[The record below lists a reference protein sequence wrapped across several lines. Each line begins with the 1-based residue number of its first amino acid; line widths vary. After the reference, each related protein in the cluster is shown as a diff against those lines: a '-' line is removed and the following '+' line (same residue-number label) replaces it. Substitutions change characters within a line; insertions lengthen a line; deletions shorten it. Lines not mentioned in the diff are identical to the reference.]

1 MEYQNYDDYMRSILG
16 YSVPSVP
23 NFSQRNLNTNMYSSS
38 NMFQSNSNLERM
50 YPDTYRAVYPI
61 IVSTSNMVT
70 LPITEEML
78 DRMVDDIYDKVETNG
93 IININVEFGNRD
105 DSKLREKTDISK
117 SDVTVVESAILIGS
131 GIEKRCHEL
140 WFVYCEREERIRRLI
155 SSRGYSRQKAIDI
168 INSQPDDDEYNF
180 YADEYIDNSSTPSS
194 TMEQI
199 DLIMNREIC

>member
-1 MEYQNYDDYMRSILG
+1 M
-16 YSVPSVP
+16 
-23 NFSQRNLNTNMYSSS
+23 
-38 NMFQSNSNLERM
+38 
-50 YPDTYRAVYPI
+50 I
-61 IVSTSNMVT
+61 I
-70 LPITEEML
+70 
-78 DRMVDDIYDKVETNG
+78 G
-93 IININVEFGNRD
+93 IIGGVGSGKSTVLDYLEEKYNANIIKSDLVAKDIMTPGHKVYHKVLSTFPEVNDNGNIDRT
-105 DSKLREKTDISK
+105 KLAEIVFNDKDKLNLLNSITHPGTIDEINRLIDISK

-180 YADEYIDNSSTPSS
+180 YADECIDNSSTPSS